1 MARDAVKSERW
12 RKWVVGDTANAT
24 VEEVLK
30 DKELTDQITD
40 ICGHYTYETPVVKA
54 EIEKMLSN
62 LKEVGVDGES
72 YVNYQLKNSIDRYA
86 YCFGMH
92 GLTSKLLKALGK

>member
-1 MARDAVKSERW
+1 M
-12 RKWVVGDTANAT
+12 VGDTATAS
-24 VEEVLK
+24 VEEVLE
-30 DKELTDQITD
+30 DKELTAQITD
-40 ICGHYTYETPVVKA
+40 VCGHYTYETPAVKT
-54 EIEKMLSN
+54 EIKKMLSN

-92 GLTSKLLKALGK
+92 GLTSKLLKAIAK